1 MATKRPSDA
10 GTIRPGPLE
19 SRRRPDILKQTAV
32 ADREGP
38 KPGIPSQNDRG
49 SRIYGPASRRG

>member
-1 MATKRPSDA
+1 MATKRPKDT
-10 GTIRPGPLE
+10 GTIRPGPLDT
-19 SRRRPDILKQTAV
+19 RHRPFIGDQTAS

-38 KPGIPSQNDRG
+38 KPNIPSQSARG